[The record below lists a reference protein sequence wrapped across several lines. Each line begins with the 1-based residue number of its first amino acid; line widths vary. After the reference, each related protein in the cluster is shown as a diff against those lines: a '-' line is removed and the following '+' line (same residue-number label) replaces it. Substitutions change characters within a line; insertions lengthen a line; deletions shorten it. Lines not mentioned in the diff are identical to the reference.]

1 MKKVILLFV
10 LLVYSFS
17 FAQDNYKYV
26 IVPKKFSFFKEENKY
41 NLNVMTKSFF
51 EKEGFEVYFD
61 TDEFPKELA
70 ENRCL
75 ALFVNPDEDNSMFST
90 KVTIELKD
98 CFNKVLYTSDLGV
111 SKQKDFQKSYTE
123 AFRNALSSMKGYLKI
138 KTTST
143 KSAQKTKEGVA
154 ESVPSVK
161 PNTIINTSELKAV
174 ANESGYN
181 LVNYS
186 GHNVFNLYSTSID
199 TVFIA
204 SKEIYKGVLLK
215 KINGWFFEYDF
226 EGKVYSEK
234 VEVKF

>member
-10 LLVYSFS
+10 LFVYSFS

-41 NLNVMTKSFF
+41 NLNVITKSFF

-75 ALFVNPDEDNSMFST
+75 ALFVNADEDNNMFST
-90 KVTIELKD
+90 KVTVELKD
-98 CFNKVLYTSDLGV
+98 CYNKVLYTSDLGV
-111 SKQKDFQKSYTE
+111 SKEKDFQKSYTE
-123 AFRNALSSMKGYLKI
+123 AFRNALSSMKGHLKI
-138 KTTST
+138 KATSV
-143 KSAQKTKEGVA
+143 KSAEKTKKDVV
-154 ESVPSVK
+154 ESVPSTK
-161 PNTIINTSELKAV
+161 TNTIINTSELRAIST
-174 ANESGYN
+174 ESGYT

-186 GHNVFNLYSTSID
+186 DNVIMVLYSTSLD

-226 EGKVYSEK
+226 DGKVYSEK